1 MAIPADQF
9 WPILYQ
15 TCLTIVIVFGLA
27 GLAAGVG
34 LITSSAATFRFFG
47 VMNRWVSL
55 RPVFRGMEVPRDSAD
70 RFAHRNRYAVGIAL
84 IIGGAASLFILLVE
98 ITGFSLA
105 PSLAKGKVATLLEV
119 IAESLRLFLIVGAA
133 FGVIT
138 GLMLC
143 FAPGALGSVEKR
155 ANRWVSPR
163 QMSRGVDDVKPVL
176 DHLIAS
182 HPRSSGWVFVV
193 GGVAAVAYAGLLL
206 AYR

>member
-55 RPVFRGMEVPRDSAD
+55 RPAFRGMEVPRDSAD

-84 IIGGAASLFILLVE
+84 IIGGAASLVILLTQ
-98 ITGFSLA
+98 ISGFALA
-105 PSLAKGKVATLLEV
+105 PSLAKGKIATLLEV
-119 IAESLRLFLIVGAA
+119 VAESLRWFLVVGGA

-138 GLMLC
+138 GLLLC
-143 FAPGALGSVEKR
+143 FAPGALGRIESY

-163 QMSRGVDDVKPVL
+163 QMSRGVDDQKPVL
-176 DHLIAS
+176 DELIAS
-182 HPRSSGWVFVV
+182 HPRRSGWIFVC
-193 GGVAAVAYAGLLL
+193 GGIAAVAYAAALLM
-206 AYR
+206 RQ